1 MEIKLNGSS
10 RQFDDGTTA
19 AQLIELLDL
28 TEKRL
33 AVEINREI
41 LPRSQYGG
49 YQIQPDDEIEI
60 VHAIG
65 GGAQ

>member
-1 MEIKLNGSS
+1 MEIKLNGSLC
-10 RQFDDGTTA
+10 QLDDGTTA
-19 AQLIELLDL
+19 ARLIEILDL

-33 AVEINREI
+33 AIEINREI
-41 LPRSQYGG
+41 LPRSQYDD